1 MPPVE
6 LVVPMLSNGSLASLA
21 AEAKQARIVPQRSLS
36 GMLATGLAPVR
47 RARRVTLSW
56 C

>member
-36 GMLATGLAPVR
+36 GMLEGELPPG
-47 RARRVTLSW
+47 
-56 C
+56 